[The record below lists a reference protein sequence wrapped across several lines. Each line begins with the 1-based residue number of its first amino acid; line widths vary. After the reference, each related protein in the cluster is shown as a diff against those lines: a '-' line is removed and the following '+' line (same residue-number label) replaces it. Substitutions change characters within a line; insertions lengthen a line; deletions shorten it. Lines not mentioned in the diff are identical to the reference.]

1 MRRNI
6 GFFSLVFIALFFHL
20 SVGAAQEK
28 VDAPVWN
35 VGDKWI
41 FSNEGIIEVVD
52 ANQNT
57 YVLRFSDDICVAF
70 SRRFNAI
77 VFDKST
83 FHRIYGF
90 EGDERKKYTRH
101 LRKIFDFPLS
111 HGKQWKDEE
120 IYETPIPSVFSD
132 LGEVTYFESF
142 KVLGWEDIE
151 VQAGKFRAI
160 KLAVTGGEPPPAPQ
174 QWGANLYWY
183 SPEAKYFVKCQYDP
197 DIEATFKEYVS
208 WELSSFKVKK

>member
-6 GFFSLVFIALFFHL
+6 VFFSLVFTAVFFHL
-20 SVGAAQEK
+20 SVGTTQEK

-35 VGDKWI
+35 VGDRWI
-41 FSNEGIIEVVD
+41 FSNGGIIEVVD
-52 ANQNT
+52 ANQNS

-70 SRRFNAI
+70 SRRFNTI

-101 LRKIFDFPLS
+101 LKKLFDFPLS
-111 HGKQWKDEE
+111 PGKQWRDDE
-120 IYETPIPSVFSD
+120 IYQTPVVSPFST
-132 LGEVTYFESF
+132 LGDSAYYEIF
-142 KVLGWEDIE
+142 KVLGWEDVE

-160 KLAVTGGEPPPAPQ
+160 KVEVSRGKPPDRL
-174 QWGANLYWY
+174 WGKSLYWY
-183 SPEAKYFVKCQYDP
+183 SPEAKYVVKCQYDP
-197 DIEATFKEYVS
+197 NMEEVIEEIVS